1 MRTPPASQDSAHR
14 PAQPSDRTPPK
25 TQEEPVLRSRPRALA
40 AVVLAAA
47 AVLPLAAC
55 GGPDSGAGAAPA
67 HAPADLQL
75 VQDGVLTVGLDATY
89 PPMEYRE
96 GGQLKGVNVDLVSD
110 LAKRLGLEVRFTDVA
125 FADLRPAAKAHTI
138 DVVSSSMTDTADRQA
153 DVDFVDY
160 FVAGA
165 QVLVASDGPDLTSP
179 SSWCGRR
186 GASTGGTTD
195 GDIILAQSQLCARAG
210 QPPVT
215 FVDVPYTKSVDE
227 VLAGRADFGVE
238 DLPAAIYL
246 AQQSGGKIKVL
257 GDQLQPQPYGYG
269 VAKDR
274 TALRDALQR
283 ALQDAIA
290 DGTYDRILKEHDV
303 AGGALKSTSING
315 GA

>member
-1 MRTPPASQDSAHR
+1 MIRTH
-14 PAQPSDRTPPK
+14 
-25 TQEEPVLRSRPRALA
+25 RPRALT
-40 AVVLAAA
+40 AVVLAVT
-47 AVLPLAAC
+47 AVLPLSAC
-55 GGPDSGAGAAPA
+55 GGSAGAAPA
-67 HAPADLQL
+67 NTRPADLQL
-75 VQDGVLTVGLDATY
+75 VQDGVLTVGIDATY

-96 GGQLKGVNVDLVSD
+96 GGQLEGVNAELLTD
-110 LAKRLGLEVRFTDVA
+110 LAKRLGLKAEFEDVA
-125 FADLRPAAKAHTI
+125 FADLRPAAAAHTI
-138 DVVSSSMTDTADRQA
+138 DVVGSSMTDKADRQA

-238 DLPAAIYL
+238 DLPAAVYL
-246 AQQSGGKIKVL
+246 AANSGGKIKVL

-269 VAKDR
+269 FAKDR

-290 DGTYDRILKEHDV
+290 DGTYDRILKKYDV